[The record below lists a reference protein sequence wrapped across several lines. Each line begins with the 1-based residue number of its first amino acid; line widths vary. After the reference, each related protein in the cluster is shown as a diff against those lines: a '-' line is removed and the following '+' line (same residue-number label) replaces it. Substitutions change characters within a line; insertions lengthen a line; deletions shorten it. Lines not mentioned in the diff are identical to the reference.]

1 MGFGDTFDPAGMLV
15 YNNQIENMRLRNRL
29 YEMQYSKQEQAEH
42 KQAQDEAETLGA
54 LNRRLREQQSAMTP
68 SAVGGG
74 TPSGGQTPVGANPMS
89 TEGPTRMAAISQRLK
104 GVGMTDDQIAGSLGG
119 LSMETAGFDPN
130 TVNPKS
136 GAFGIGQWLGDRLQN
151 LKQYAAY
158 NNKPINDF
166 GTQLDFLESELRWG
180 QKGSLQAI
188 LNAKTRPDVV
198 NAWTDKFEVSDATPA
213 LREKGVKFANNMNV
227 GNMTADTSGKTVPP
241 SPTGMAYQGQQ
252 QQQQPKQYGSI
263 AEARGDL
270 FAQEYLEKQQA
281 AVQQQQQQFLNNSA
295 PILTELMAQYSKNGD
310 NKGKDAALDGISG
323 LYAGKPNADLVN
335 QRLAEL
341 RKVDVSGPAGTF
353 AFEGEVTPATLS
365 LAKDLRVPPQ
375 IMAGLQGRLGQY
387 LNMKV
392 ENSQVKEWKTE
403 RKGGDEEKNKTK
415 EQLFDIA
422 QHDPDPEKRKRAQ
435 ENLAAMKEYDLAVAG
450 AKTEQSQ
457 TAAEAEGARIVE
469 KYHLDDELLEGKR
482 SPSMIAQSFRQPYV
496 QLIAV
501 ANAIKKDPSYNAIE
515 ADKNAQWYGSAQRL
529 IRRTESI
536 VAPDGAADEAIRF
549 AKLVDNPAVTP
560 LNKLTGKAKVM
571 FGNSQRSLL
580 NLVQGL
586 SSEEVSQIMG
596 AQGGGERFNE
606 FTQSLNDTNQS
617 VKQYVN
623 NVKELKWLVYTRQK
637 ANVYGTPAQKRWDAM
652 EKNFKDDRPFAGK
665 ADNGGDKSKD
675 DFIKKAKAAGS
686 KMSDEDLGKY
696 YDQEHGGK

>member
-1 MGFGDTFDPAGMLV
+1 MLV

-281 AVQQQQQQFLNNSA
+281 DVQQQQQQILNNSA
-295 PILTELMAQYSKNGD
+295 PILTELIAQYSKKGD

-335 QRLAEL
+335 QRIAEL

-403 RKGGDEEKNKTK
+403 RTKEPGSEGKNKTK
-415 EQLFDIA
+415 EQLA
-422 QHDPDPEKRKRAQ
+422 HDALKEKLGKEPTADQ
-435 ENLAAMKEYDLAVAG
+435 VLEKMKEYDVTVAG
-450 AKTEQSQ
+450 AKTGATETARREAAQKDPNTFANWPEDRRKTQYEIVLHGGKPPQFAWRDAESRNAFSAGYAQYVQDKYESAGGAKSETEKAVFASDKGSLNAVTKGMDAIKGFEVGADQSMDLLAKVADDYDRGQ
-457 TAAEAEGARIVE
+457 YPKANEWKQIFAYHTGDPDIRAFQNVLVTSATEYVKVINAGSNLTAAELSVMGQQRAKEMISTADTPQQLKNEIDKMKQEMAISGG
-469 KYHLDDELLEGKR
+469 KLE
-482 SPSMIAQSFRQPYV
+482 Q
-496 QLIAV
+496 
-501 ANAIKKDPSYNAIE
+501 
-515 ADKNAQWYGSAQRL
+515 QR
-529 IRRTESI
+529 ESI
-536 VAPDGAADEAIRF
+536 VKRMETGIRETGGKPSGESKPDYTF
-549 AKLVDNPAVTP
+549 NP
-560 LNKLTGKAKVM
+560 KTG
-571 FGNSQRSLL
+571 RL
-580 NLVQGL
+580 
-586 SSEEVSQIMG
+586 
-596 AQGGGERFNE
+596 
-606 FTQSLNDTNQS
+606 
-617 VKQYVN
+617 
-623 NVKELKWLVYTRQK
+623 
-637 ANVYGTPAQKRWDAM
+637 
-652 EKNFKDDRPFAGK
+652 EKN
-665 ADNGGDKSKD
+665 AD
-675 DFIKKAKAAGS
+675 
-686 KMSDEDLGKY
+686 
-696 YDQEHGGK
+696 